1 MFLNYI
7 RFNLTSERYL
17 KMSLIE
23 KLYKK
28 QATETKMIST
38 SVKIPQVMDEVISDL
53 AVFFDSTKQEV
64 ILDLLSDA
72 IESYKAEEKKL
83 FEQEEDQ
90 GKKSSE
96 NETVPS
102 VPKYFLL
109 NTCKRYSI
117 DDHDFMIDNG
127 YAAAFEIGYKEQ
139 INRIKKGDI
148 VFLYANGKGISGYG
162 RASGI
167 VLKTDHN
174 GDPEECYYQELENYV
189 ALDKPLKAKEIRELC
204 TRTPVF
210 LRTLSPINKEDGQII
225 YNELSK

>member
-1 MFLNYI
+1 
-7 RFNLTSERYL
+7 NLTSERYL

-102 VPKYFLL
+102 VPKYF
-109 NTCKRYSI
+109 
-117 DDHDFMIDNG
+117 
-127 YAAAFEIGYKEQ
+127 
-139 INRIKKGDI
+139 
-148 VFLYANGKGISGYG
+148 
-162 RASGI
+162 
-167 VLKTDHN
+167 
-174 GDPEECYYQELENYV
+174 
-189 ALDKPLKAKEIRELC
+189 
-204 TRTPVF
+204 
-210 LRTLSPINKEDGQII
+210 
-225 YNELSK
+225 